1 MSVAESEVMT
11 RTRVGV
17 VLTLVLVMSACSPV
31 QRRVAG
37 AGLMGFGA
45 GTVGLGGIM
54 LDPCGLEDGHDQRR
68 CRLEHP
74 RVNPGPAETTMASGA
89 VFVAIGA
96 IVYATTLE
104 WRPPTPKPWPVKRSR
119 PAAP

>member
-1 MSVAESEVMT
+1 MR

-17 VLTLVLVMSACSPV
+17 VLALTLVMSACSPA

-45 GTVGLGGIM
+45 GTVGLGGIA
-54 LDPCGLEDGHDQRR
+54 LDPCGLEDGHNERR
-68 CRLEHP
+68 CRLDHP
-74 RVNPGPAETTMASGA
+74 RVNPGLGETMMASGA

-96 IVYATTLE
+96 IVYATTLQ
-104 WRPPTPKPWPVKRSR
+104 WRPPTPRSWRLKRS
-119 PAAP
+119 PTAAP